1 MVQIHETIIY
11 VEFYLAGDCI
21 FSCQKAWLPNKG
33 DIELKCNDLADLHQV
48 PTKLITWGEQ
58 EVKLPIILP
67 KELTTD
73 LGISL
78 STSTND

>member
-1 MVQIHETIIY
+1 MEQIFEEITY

-21 FSCQKAWLPNKG
+21 FSCQKAWLPKEG
-33 DIELKCNDLADLHQV
+33 DTERKVDDLADIHQV
-48 PTKLITWGEQ
+48 PTQLITWAEK
-58 EVKLPIILP
+58 EVKLPIMLP

-78 STSTND
+78 SK

>member
-1 MVQIHETIIY
+1 MEQVFETIIY

-33 DIELKCNDLADLHQV
+33 DIELKANDLADLHQV
-48 PTKLITWGEQ
+48 PTQIITWADK
-58 EVKLPIILP
+58 EVKLPIVLP
-67 KELTTD
+67 KEILND

-78 STSTND
+78 SK